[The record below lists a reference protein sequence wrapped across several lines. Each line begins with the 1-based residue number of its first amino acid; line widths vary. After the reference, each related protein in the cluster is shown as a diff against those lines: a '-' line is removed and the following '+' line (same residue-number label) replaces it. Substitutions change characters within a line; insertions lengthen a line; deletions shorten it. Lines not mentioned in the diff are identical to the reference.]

1 MRSRS
6 RLGFVV
12 ALGVLG
18 VLCLAAA
25 AILKWVVTPNQA
37 KLPSDQN
44 TTRQYEGNAKI
55 LLNPQALS
63 TGDLT
68 KALLVN
74 TPVKAN
80 RNAKV
85 LAVDGNAAQ
94 MQDTRTLTTANG
106 QTIGETQATYAVD
119 RKTLEAT
126 PDHPSS
132 WQVTAAQGLT
142 VSWPIGAEKQD
153 YTGWVQETQA
163 TTPLKYLR
171 QETKQDLTTYVYQS
185 SSAPAPIMDPQVL
198 KALPPALPVSTLTA
212 LSSALPLPPDVKS
225 QLEALL
231 PQLTQP
237 VPLSYTYQVTST
249 YWVEPTTGIV
259 VDVHREEI
267 RKAGLSAGGKTLAA
281 VLPVYDVATAYTSTS
296 ASDAASD
303 AKDDKNTID
312 LVGTTLPLILLIVG
326 ILALLAALLVFLL
339 SRRSTARTQPASP
352 AGGMPPDVTR

>member
-1 MRSRS
+1 V
-6 RLGFVV
+6 GFVV

-25 AILKWVVTPNQA
+25 AILKWVVTPNEA

-68 KALLVN
+68 KAVLVN

-85 LAVDGNAAQ
+85 LAVQDNAAE
-94 MQDTRTLTTANG
+94 MQDTRTLATASG
-106 QTIGETQATYAVD
+106 EPIGETQATYAVD

-142 VSWPIGAEKQD
+142 VSWPIGAEKKD

-185 SSAPAPIMDPQVL
+185 SSQPAPITDPQVL
-198 KALPPALPVSTLTA
+198 KTLPQALPAGTLAA
-212 LSSALPLPPDVKS
+212 LSSELPLPPDVKS
-225 QLEALL
+225 QLSAQL
-231 PQLTQP
+231 PQLTQS
-237 VPLSYTYQVTST
+237 VPLSYTYQVNST

-259 VDVHREEI
+259 IDIQREEI
-267 RKAGLSAGGKTLAA
+267 RKAGLSVGGKTLAS
-281 VLPVYDVATAYTSTS
+281 VLPVYDVTTAYTSTT
-296 ASDAASD
+296 ASDAAAE
-303 AKDDKNTID
+303 AKDDKNKIN
-312 LVGTTLPLILLIVG
+312 LFGTTLPLILLIVG
-326 ILALLAALLVFLL
+326 ILALLAALLLFLL
-339 SRRSTARTQPASP
+339 SRRSPAGTQPSPP
-352 AGGMPPDVTR
+352 AGGMSADAAG